1 MLKELGPGLRLTII
15 FTVLTGLLY
24 PAIMTGVSELIF
36 PKQANGSLVTVN
48 GKVVGSSLIGQSFA
62 KPEYFHPR
70 PSAAGSGYDA
80 TASGGSNLG
89 PTSAKLL
96 RGTIKMDDKKNEV
109 VDFDGI
115 NLRIVH
121 YCVDNDI
128 PYESSIPLDQ
138 FKDAHG
144 DLDDVKLI
152 KAFNDD
158 KAPLQFSAKA
168 PIPPDAVTAS
178 ASGLD
183 PHISPANAEAQAA
196 RVAKARNV
204 SADQAKQL
212 ISQSTERA
220 DLGFL
225 GEPRVNVLML
235 NIVLDQKFPV
245 SK

>member
-1 MLKELGPGLRLTII
+1 MLKELGPGLRLTIV

-24 PAIMTGVSELIF
+24 PAVMTALSEGFF
-36 PKQANGSLVTVN
+36 PRQANGSLITVN

-70 PSAAGSGYDA
+70 PSAAGNGYDA
-80 TASGGSNLG
+80 TASGGTNLG

-96 RGTIKMDDKKNEV
+96 HGTTKMDDKGKEI

-115 NLRIVH
+115 DDRVVH
-121 YCVDNDI
+121 YCLDNDI
-128 PYESSIPLDQ
+128 PYESSVPLDQ
-138 FKDAHG
+138 FKDPHG

-158 KAPLQFSAKA
+158 KAPLVFRAKI

-178 ASGLD
+178 SSGLD
-183 PHISPANAEAQAA
+183 PHISPANAEMQAN
-196 RVAKARNV
+196 RVAKARGVAPEQVKSLV
-204 SADQAKQL
+204 SQF
-212 ISQSTERA
+212 TERA
-220 DLGFL
+220 DWGFW
-225 GEPRVNVLML
+225 GEPRVNVLMS
-235 NIVLDQKFPV
+235 NIALDRRFPV

>member
-1 MLKELGPGLRLTII
+1 MFKELGPGFRLTLI
-15 FTVLTGLLY
+15 FTILTGLLY
-24 PAIMTGVSELIF
+24 PAVMTGVSELIF
-36 PKQANGSLVTVN
+36 PKQANGSLVSVN
-48 GKVVGSSLIGQSFA
+48 GKVVGSSLIGQNFS

-96 RGTIKMDDKKNEV
+96 RGTTKTDDKKNEI

-121 YCVDNDI
+121 YCVENDI
-128 PYESSIPLDQ
+128 LYESSVPLDR
-138 FKDAHG
+138 FKDSHG

-158 KAPLQFSAKA
+158 KAPLQFKAKA

-183 PHISPANAEAQAA
+183 PHVSPANAETQSA
-196 RVAKARNV
+196 RVAKARRV
-204 SADQAKQL
+204 PADQVKQL
-212 ISQSTERA
+212 IPQFTDRA

-235 NIVLDQKFPV
+235 NIALDQRFPAA
-245 SK
+245 K